1 MAVPTTY
8 MFSAQHVPEIF
19 EAIQQ
24 AGVPPRFTQE
34 FLKSLGF
41 TSSNDRAVIGVLKSL
56 GFLDQSG
63 VPTDRYRAYRNKRD
77 APYVLAD
84 AIREA
89 YSDVFLANENA
100 QSLPADRIKGI
111 LATRTD
117 KGDSVLKKMATTF
130 RALVGIAKWDR
141 DAAPAT
147 AGTAEEAPAETTNG
161 ASPVVEQPVDATVV
175 VGSGSDTGRRRVGV
189 PEYHYNIQI
198 HLPATKDITVYNAI
212 FKSLREH
219 LL

>member
-8 MFSAQHVPEIF
+8 MMSANHVPDIL

-41 TSSNDRAVIGVLKSL
+41 SSSNDRSVIGVLKSL

-63 VPTDRYRAYRNKRD
+63 VPTARYRAYRNRAE
-77 APYVLAD
+77 APYILAD
-84 AIREA
+84 AVREA
-89 YSDVFLANENA
+89 YSDVFLANQNA
-100 QSLPADRIKGI
+100 QTLPADRVKGI
-111 LATRTD
+111 LATRVD
-117 KGDSVLKKMATTF
+117 KGDAVLKKMATTF
-130 RALVGIAKWDR
+130 RTLASAAKWDR
-141 DAAPAT
+141 SPGETAAPA
-147 AGTAEEAPAETTNG
+147 ATAETADAESAT
-161 ASPVVEQPVDATVV
+161 QPVAPNGDAPIQLV
-175 VGSGSDTGRRRVGV
+175 SPRASA
-189 PEYHYNIQI
+189 PLEYHYNIQI
-198 HLPATKDITVYNAI
+198 HLPSTKDVSVYNAI

>member
-1 MAVPTTY
+1 MAVPSTY
-8 MFSAQHVPEIF
+8 MFSAQHVPDIL
-19 EAIQQ
+19 AGIQQ

-41 TSSNDRAVIGVLKSL
+41 ASSNDRAMIGVLKSL

-63 VPTDRYRAYRNKRD
+63 APTERYRAYRNQRE

-89 YSDVFLANENA
+89 YSDLFLVNENA
-100 QSLPADRIKGI
+100 HTLPAERVKGI
-111 LATRTD
+111 LATRVD

-130 RALVGIAKWDR
+130 RALVGVAKWDR
-141 DAAPAT
+141 DATPAPVERS
-147 AGTAEEAPAETTNG
+147 EEPAAETDGAATRQEEQAMVTALASGNG
-161 ASPVVEQPVDATVV
+161 DP
-175 VGSGSDTGRRRVGV
+175 GRRRVV
-189 PEYHYNIQI
+189 SPEYHYNIQI
-198 HLPATKDITVYNAI
+198 HLPATKDISVYNAI
-212 FKSLREH
+212 FRSLREH

>member
-1 MAVPTTY
+1 MAVPSTY
-8 MFSAQHVPEIF
+8 MFSSNHVADILT
-19 EAIQQ
+19 AVQQ
-24 AGVPPRFTQE
+24 AGVPQRFTQE

-41 TSSNDRAVIGVLKSL
+41 TSSNDRAIIGVLKSL

-63 VPTDRYRAYRNKRD
+63 APTARYRAFRNQRE

-89 YSDVFLANENA
+89 YSDLFLANENA
-100 QSLPADRIKGI
+100 QTLPAERIKGI
-111 LATRTD
+111 LATRVD
-117 KGDSVLKKMATTF
+117 KGDSVVTKMASTF
-130 RALVGIAKWDR
+130 RALVAVARWDR
-141 DAAPAT
+141 EPSQAPAQPT
-147 AGTAEEAPAETTNG
+147 PEPIPETDGAGRQEDHARAAVV
-161 ASPVVEQPVDATVV
+161 ASGDGDLGLRRIAT
-175 VGSGSDTGRRRVGV
+175 

>member
-8 MFSAQHVPEIF
+8 MMSANHVPDIL

-41 TSSNDRAVIGVLKSL
+41 ASSNDRSVIGVLKSL

-63 VPTDRYRAYRNKRD
+63 APTARYRAYRNRAE
-77 APYVLAD
+77 APYILAD

-89 YSDVFLANENA
+89 YSDVFLANQNA
-100 QSLPADRIKGI
+100 QTLPADRVKGI
-111 LATRTD
+111 LATRVD
-117 KGDSVLKKMATTF
+117 KGDAVLKKMATTF
-130 RALVGIAKWDR
+130 RALASAAKWDR
-141 DAAPAT
+141 TPGETGAAAPAT
-147 AGTAEEAPAETTNG
+147 EDTGDVDSATELVDASGREPLQVVSERAPA
-161 ASPVVEQPVDATVV
+161 PLQ
-175 VGSGSDTGRRRVGV
+175 
-189 PEYHYNIQI
+189 YHYNIQI
-198 HLPATKDITVYNAI
+198 HLPSTKDVSVYNAI

>member
-8 MFSAQHVPEIF
+8 MMSASHVPDIL

-41 TSSNDRAVIGVLKSL
+41 SSSNDRSVIGVLKSL

-63 VPTDRYRAYRNKRD
+63 VPTARYRSYRNRAE
-77 APYVLAD
+77 APYILAD

-89 YSDVFLANENA
+89 YSDVFLANQNA
-100 QSLPADRIKGI
+100 QTLPADRIKGI
-111 LATRTD
+111 LATRVD
-117 KGDSVLKKMATTF
+117 KGDAVLKKMATTF
-130 RALVGIAKWDR
+130 RALAGAAKWDR
-141 DAAPAT
+141 SSGTSPAEAVE
-147 AGTAEEAPAETTNG
+147 AGEAPDAEPTPAAVNG
-161 ASPVVEQPVDATVV
+161 TELQ
-175 VGSGSDTGRRRVGV
+175 VGMPPRSAALQ
-189 PEYHYNIQI
+189 YHYNIQI
-198 HLPATKDITVYNAI
+198 HLPATKDVSVYNAI

>member
-1 MAVPTTY
+1 MAVPSTY
-8 MFSAQHVPEIF
+8 MMSANHVPDIF

-41 TSSNDRAVIGVLKSL
+41 GSSNDRSVIGVLKSL

-63 VPTDRYRAYRNKRD
+63 APTARYRAYRNRAE
-77 APYVLAD
+77 APYILAE

-89 YSDVFLANENA
+89 YSDVFLANQNA
-100 QSLPADRIKGI
+100 QTLPADRVKGI
-111 LATRTD
+111 LATRVD
-117 KGDSVLKKMATTF
+117 KGDAVLKKMATTF
-130 RALVGIAKWDR
+130 RALAGAAKWDR
-141 DAAPAT
+141 SPTEPGPQPAQTDAPVEADAT
-147 AGTAEEAPAETTNG
+147 ADQIEGNDGGVLPQLA
-161 ASPVVEQPVDATVV
+161 
-175 VGSGSDTGRRRVGV
+175 GRSSIT

-198 HLPATKDITVYNAI
+198 HLPSTKDVSVYNAI